1 MDQREVESIEAGDPL
16 VRDAGAQ
23 ADADESASSWK
34 DVLIREV
41 RSHPFGYGV
50 MGVGLVTGP
59 FLIMMIFPQVT
70 PLQAIVGGLAFGVYA
85 ALCAVPQKFM

>member
-1 MDQREVESIEAGDPL
+1 MDQGEVDSIEPVAGL
-16 VRDAGAQ
+16 AQ
-23 ADADESASSWK
+23 EARSAADAEGEASSWK
-34 DVLIREV
+34 GALLREV

-70 PLQAIVGGLAFGVYA
+70 PLQAVVGGLAFGVYG